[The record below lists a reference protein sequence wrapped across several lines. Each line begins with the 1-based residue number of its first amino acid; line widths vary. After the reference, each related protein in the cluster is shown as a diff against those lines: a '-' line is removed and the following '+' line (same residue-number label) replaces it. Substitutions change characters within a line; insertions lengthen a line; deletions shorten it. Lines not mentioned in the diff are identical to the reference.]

1 MRPSI
6 SVAATAPPRL
16 RVSRRSSAETER
28 RRGRRVPRSLAFA
41 ALTLLASCKL
51 DEVAIPRTE
60 PQLALHGVLS
70 ATASTQTVLL
80 ERTRSGRVNIV
91 APPFDLGDPVV
102 SDEGIAETDAT
113 VLLVR
118 PEGDTV
124 AAVEDKLT
132 RFDGKGQGIYRFG
145 IAGVFLQR
153 GAPYRLL
160 VRTTKGETMS
170 AETTLPAGD
179 AAVAAGR
186 DTMNRERDTLAYAWP
201 RAAGARAY
209 FVRVET
215 PYGPRAF
222 FTQDTTVRLPGML
235 RNVDVSDLP
244 HVFLPGFAQ
253 AVTVSAVDSN
263 FYDWYRSHSDL
274 LSGEGLIDRVV
285 GGWGVFGSL
294 VRLRFDSVEVRAP
307 QTRPIEGHFQFAGG
321 AIEAAALRYS
331 SFDLWV
337 ESPAARGGQSDALS
351 GRYAAVPRIDYF
363 GCRTCGLLGTVRGTT
378 VEIAL
383 LKDWSGADT
392 VEVFDAQLRGDTL
405 VGTYRFGGGP
415 FHYVRTP

>member
-1 MRPSI
+1 MSRGSGRHRALR
-6 SVAATAPPRL
+6 SVPL
-16 RVSRRSSAETER
+16 IVL
-28 RRGRRVPRSLAFA
+28 G
-41 ALTLLASCKL
+41 LLAACKL
-51 DEVAIPRTE
+51 DEVAIPRTT
-60 PQLALHGVLS
+60 PQLALHSVLS
-70 ATASTQTVLL
+70 ATAATQVVLL

-113 VLLVR
+113 VRLVR
-118 PEGDTV
+118 PEGDTI
-124 AAVEDKLT
+124 AAIEDKLT
-132 RFDGKGQGIYRFG
+132 RFDGKGQGIYRFAL
-145 IAGVFLQR
+145 AGVFLQR
-153 GAPYRLL
+153 GATYRLL
-160 VRTTKGETMS
+160 VRTSQGEELS
-170 AETTLPAGD
+170 AETSVPEGN
-179 AAVAAGR
+179 AAVVA
-186 DTMNRERDTLAYAWP
+186 NRTPMDRASDTLAYAWP
-201 RAAGARAY
+201 RAEGARAY

-215 PYGPRAF
+215 PYGPRVF
-222 FTQDTTVRLPGML
+222 FTQDTSVRLPGLL

-244 HVFLPGFAQ
+244 HVFFPGFNQ

-263 FYDWYRSHSDL
+263 YYDWYRAHSDL

-294 VRLRFDSVEVRAP
+294 VRLRFDSVLVTAP
-307 QTRPIEGHFQFAGG
+307 QTRPIEGHFQFAGT
-321 AIEAAALRYS
+321 AIEAQALRYS
-331 SFDLWV
+331 SFDLYV
-337 ESPAARGGQSDALS
+337 ESPASRSGQSDALS

-363 GCRTCGLLGTVRGTT
+363 GCRTCGLFGTVRGNT